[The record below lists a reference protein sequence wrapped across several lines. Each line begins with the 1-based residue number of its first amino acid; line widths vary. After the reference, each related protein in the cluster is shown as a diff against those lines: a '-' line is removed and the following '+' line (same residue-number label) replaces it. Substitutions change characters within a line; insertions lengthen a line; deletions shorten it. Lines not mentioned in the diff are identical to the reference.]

1 MAHAP
6 DMLRV
11 VPPQGMG
18 IPSKRQCGVPL
29 LLYAM
34 PGNEARA
41 QAMALALQ
49 GKADVR
55 VMACTVH
62 AFPDGESLVR
72 VEPPPPGSQAVLV
85 CSLNQPDART
95 VPLLMAA
102 GTLRELGA
110 LQVGLVAP
118 YLGYMRQD
126 IRFQPGQAVSARL
139 YARLLS
145 AHFDWLLAVDP
156 HLHRIHDLSEVYNL
170 RSRVLHAA
178 PRMAQWIKARVDKPL
193 IVGPDG
199 ESAQWAAD
207 VAARAEA
214 PVVVVQKTRLG
225 DTDVRSTIPDLHLHP
240 GRTPVLIDDIISSGR
255 TLVAALDHLRAAGS
269 PPPVCV
275 AVHGLFAGDAL
286 SVIRAAGATQIAV
299 TNTVDGVTAPGVET
313 IALDTDLALGVLDL
327 CSAGCTQTSPSPTE
341 GPQP

>member
-1 MAHAP
+1 MN
-6 DMLRV
+6 
-11 VPPQGMG
+11 G
-18 IPSKRQCGVPL
+18 PL
-29 LLYAM
+29 LLYPM
-34 PGNEARA
+34 PGNAARA
-41 QAMALALQ
+41 QAMARALQ
-49 GKADVR
+49 SRADVR
-55 VMACTVH
+55 VMSCTVH
-62 AFPDGESLVR
+62 AFSDGESLVR

-102 GTLRELGA
+102 DTLRELGA

-118 YLGYMRQD
+118 YLAYMRQD
-126 IRFQPGQAVSARL
+126 MRFAPGQAVSARL

-145 AHFDWLLAVDP
+145 AHVDWLLTVDP

-178 PRMAQWIKARVDKPL
+178 PHLAQWIVAEVPKPL

-207 VAARAEA
+207 VAVRAGA
-214 PVVVVQKTRLG
+214 PVIVVRKTRLG
-225 DTDVRSTIPDLHLHP
+225 DTEVRSTIPDLHRHP
-240 GRTPVLIDDIISSGR
+240 GRTPVLIDDIISTGR

-286 SVIRAAGATQIAV
+286 DAMRAAGAARIAV
-299 TNTVDGVTAPGVET
+299 TNTVDDVAAPGVDT
-313 IALDTDLALGVLDL
+313 IALDTDLAQGVLDL
-327 CSAGCTQTSPSPTE
+327 CAAGCSQTPSSKGSSP
-341 GPQP
+341 

>member
-1 MAHAP
+1 MTA
-6 DMLRV
+6 
-11 VPPQGMG
+11 
-18 IPSKRQCGVPL
+18 PL
-29 LLYAM
+29 LLYPL

-49 GKADVR
+49 GKADAR
-55 VMACTVH
+55 VLSCAVH
-62 AFPDGESLVR
+62 TFPDGESLVR
-72 VEPPPPGSQAVLV
+72 VGPPPPGSQAVLV

-102 GTLRELGA
+102 DTLRELGV

-118 YLGYMRQD
+118 YLAYMRQD

-139 YARLLS
+139 YARLLC

-178 PRMAQWIKARVDKPL
+178 PRMAQWIKAHVDSPL

-207 VAARAEA
+207 VAARADA

-225 DTDVRSTIPDLHLHP
+225 DTEVRSTIPDLHLHP

-286 SVIRAAGATQIAV
+286 SAIRAAGAAQIAV
-299 TNTVDGVTAPGVET
+299 ANTVDGVSAPGVHT
-313 IALDTDLALGVLDL
+313 IALDADLAQGVLDL
-327 CSAGCTQTSPSPTE
+327 CSAGCTQTSPHLNK
-341 GPQP
+341 GLQP